1 MGKVGG
7 GRKQWVFCFCADVLF
22 RVLFNR
28 PELLLIRLPLPRALG
43 GGGGHARAQGG
54 GQRGALPP
62 TLHNGE
68 RRRRVKT
75 IGRQVLSF
83 RTQSLGNFAGYC
95 SECNASLLF
104 LVIFQDNGCVCV

>member
-43 GGGGHARAQGG
+43 GRHARAQGG
-54 GQRGALPP
+54 GQLSA
-62 TLHNGE
+62 LHNKGE
-68 RRRRVKT
+68 LCVT
-75 IGRQVLSF
+75 YVFVIVVFAMSF
-83 RTQSLGNFAGYC
+83 
-95 SECNASLLF
+95 
-104 LVIFQDNGCVCV
+104 DNVNNTN

>member
-43 GGGGHARAQGG
+43 GGARARAGWRAARSAAPHPA
-54 GQRGALPP
+54 QRG
-62 TLHNGE
+62 TSTKSENN
-68 RRRRVKT
+68 R
-75 IGRQVLSF
+75 S
-83 RTQSLGNFAGYC
+83 AG
-95 SECNASLLF
+95 SIVSNTKS
-104 LVIFQDNGCVCV
+104 G